1 MQLQFE
7 VGFVVMMNKL
17 CQRRICCYNDLIVP
31 NDIYCY
37 NQSDIKAFEKKI
49 LRSTKV
55 FTPSHKL
62 AQPLKQ
68 QCWNDQ
74 LLY

>member
-7 VGFVVMMNKL
+7 VGFVVTMNKL
-17 CQRRICCYNDLIVP
+17 CRRKICCCNDPIVP
-31 NDIYCY
+31 NNIYCY
-37 NQSDIKAFEKKI
+37 NQNDIKAFEKKI
-49 LRSTKV
+49 IRSTNF

-62 AQPLKQ
+62 AQPWKQ